1 MRTLFAAAVL
11 LLLLAAAPADEPKLP
26 GGTVIDTPALI
37 ALMAADHPV
46 LIDVAPPLA
55 RKPAGL
61 PAGTPWMPP
70 PHYDIPGSIW
80 LPSVGESTLP
90 PQLAAWFQARLAELS
105 GGTGRPLVFY
115 CHIHCKLSLHAAERA
130 IGDGYH
136 RVYWYPLGIEGW
148 TEAGKPTA
156 LAKPLRPADRQ
167 KTKP

>member
-1 MRTLFAAAVL
+1 MGARLAVATL
-11 LLLLAAAPADEPKLP
+11 LLLLAAAPADAAKLP

-37 ALMAADHPV
+37 ALIAADHPA
-46 LIDVAPPLA
+46 LIDVAPPPA

-90 PQLAAWFQARLAELS
+90 PQLAAWFQARLADLA
-105 GGTGRPLVFY
+105 GGTDRPLVFY
-115 CHIHCKLSLHAAERA
+115 CHTHCKLSFHAAEHA
-130 IGDGYH
+130 IGDGYR

-156 LAKPLRPADRQ
+156 LAKPLSPADQQER
-167 KTKP
+167 KP